1 MNKPDIS
8 ERNFEQSV
16 ELGLLGDP
24 DLPLT
29 TTSYYRKLA
38 TAGTDGYSRE
48 LCLHLTSLFDFV
60 TTTQP
65 QTWAKLVKQYG
76 GNDKLAREQFS
87 LRLATEIS
95 KRGSLDV
102 LRKGVSD
109 HGCKFELAYF
119 RPETSLNPTHQQ
131 HYNANILGV
140 ARQLH
145 FSTRRPNDSIDIVLF
160 LNGLPLITI
169 ELKNPLTGQTYL
181 DAISQYRERDASE
194 LIFQNGRCLAHFAV
208 DPDQAWMATQ
218 LRGSRTI
225 FRPFNRGTEH
235 GAGNPPNP
243 TGFRTAYLWE
253 QVWQRDSM
261 LDLVNK
267 FVQFVEEE
275 DEQGHKTGSRELVFP
290 RYHQLTAVRNM
301 VAHASKEGAGRT
313 YLVQH
318 SAGSG
323 KTKTIAW
330 LAHHLASLH
339 DARDQRVF
347 NSVVVVSDRRILDHQ
362 LQRAVRSF
370 AQVVGLVE
378 AIDEDSSQLR
388 EALEKGKGIIVTTMQ
403 KFPIVLKNITELAGE
418 RFAVIMDEAH
428 SSQQGGAA
436 RSLKDVLSVGGLAEA
451 EQVDGSDKPDD
462 EDEINTLIEVQ
473 MRGRGRLPHVSFF
486 AFTATPKAKTLQTFG
501 TPYSD
506 GSYVPFSL
514 YSMRQAIEEGYI
526 LDVLR
531 NYTTFRVYFSLLKMA
546 ADDPRYEKR
555 TAIQQLTDYAGLHAH
570 AIATKATIMIEH
582 FHNHTRHK
590 IAGLAKAMVVTPSRL
605 HAVLYALAFRKYL
618 KEHNLP
624 YKVLVAFSGRVR
636 DPETNFEYTEAEM
649 NGISD
654 IQTASTFKQPAYR
667 FLIVADKFQTGFDE
681 PLLHTMYVDKR
692 LRGVKAVQTLSR
704 LNRTYKPDK
713 EDTMVLDFVNRADD
727 IQKAFQQYYQ
737 TTILREGTDLNSL
750 YDLQTALFSFY
761 LFTDAEVDEFA
772 SVYFSGEN
780 KPSTQAQLHI
790 ILDPLVK
797 AFTKLNSSEQ
807 AALRGKLISYIDLYS
822 FLANILTFADA
833 SLEKLYQFA
842 RLLLRKLPISQ
853 DTLPATIRERIN
865 MDSYRVQETG
875 SGEIKLLGKDGQLHA
890 PADRT
895 EQTLAA
901 RDRAPLSRI
910 LEYVNE
916 HYGTDF
922 TDEDKLNSF
931 TDDMRRRM
939 ESNRN
944 LVNAMNVAVNPRVED
959 RLLAFRGFFS
969 RTLEAM
975 IEANFNIYQKITD
988 DATLHAMIRQMLFDQ
1003 LADRLITQT
1012 PPLELS
1018 INCWDMPTHSIGA
1031 SELEIATQQRRLNV
1045 KPSHPLPCLTLNPQP
1060 PPPSRAAPL
1069 SPRLRRCYC
1078 PYCAGSRTPL
1088 LLL

>member
-29 TTSYYRKLA
+29 TTSYYHKLA

-301 VAHASKEGAGRT
+301 VAHTSKEGAGRT

-451 EQVDGSDKPDD
+451 EQVDGS
-462 EDEINTLIEVQ
+462 
-473 MRGRGRLPHVSFF
+473 
-486 AFTATPKAKTLQTFG
+486 
-501 TPYSD
+501 
-506 GSYVPFSL
+506 
-514 YSMRQAIEEGYI
+514 
-526 LDVLR
+526 
-531 NYTTFRVYFSLLKMA
+531 
-546 ADDPRYEKR
+546 
-555 TAIQQLTDYAGLHAH
+555 
-570 AIATKATIMIEH
+570 
-582 FHNHTRHK
+582 
-590 IAGLAKAMVVTPSRL
+590 
-605 HAVLYALAFRKYL
+605 
-618 KEHNLP
+618 
-624 YKVLVAFSGRVR
+624 
-636 DPETNFEYTEAEM
+636 
-649 NGISD
+649 
-654 IQTASTFKQPAYR
+654 
-667 FLIVADKFQTGFDE
+667 
-681 PLLHTMYVDKR
+681 
-692 LRGVKAVQTLSR
+692 
-704 LNRTYKPDK
+704 
-713 EDTMVLDFVNRADD
+713 
-727 IQKAFQQYYQ
+727 
-737 TTILREGTDLNSL
+737 
-750 YDLQTALFSFY
+750 
-761 LFTDAEVDEFA
+761 
-772 SVYFSGEN
+772 
-780 KPSTQAQLHI
+780 
-790 ILDPLVK
+790 
-797 AFTKLNSSEQ
+797 
-807 AALRGKLISYIDLYS
+807 
-822 FLANILTFADA
+822 
-833 SLEKLYQFA
+833 
-842 RLLLRKLPISQ
+842 
-853 DTLPATIRERIN
+853 
-865 MDSYRVQETG
+865 
-875 SGEIKLLGKDGQLHA
+875 GEIKLLGKDGQLHA

-988 DATLHAMIRQMLFDQ
+988 DAALREMIRQMLFNQ
-1003 LADRLITQT
+1003 LADRLTTQT
-1012 PPLELS
+1012 SPLELS

-1045 KPSHPLPCLTLNPQP
+1045 KPGHPLPCLTLNPQPP